1 MTISVSVM
9 MPMARSAFTMTIEPM
24 SILAIDLATSRT
36 VASGGIVT
44 TFTDMISLTGI
55 IGVGS
60 DIGMTSIR
68 QKVGLPLWMGVI

>member
-1 MTISVSVM
+1 MSVSVM
-9 MPMARSAFTMTIEPM
+9 MPMARSASTMTIEPM
-24 SILAIDLATSRT
+24 SILVIDLATSRT